1 MTTIMG
7 YLDGLLD
14 GIADTPERRL
24 RYLQAIKTRTGNL
37 VSFVDSFSEYSRL
50 DREKF
55 KWIFNNLF
63 ANTVRYRKKENS
75 RVIIS
80 LKRTLEGSSLELVFQ
95 DDGPGVPEESLEQI
109 FDSFYRVDD
118 SRNSA
123 EKGSG
128 IGLAVV
134 KEIIIGHGGT
144 IRAENRGGLA
154 VIIRIPVMD

>member
-1 MTTIMG
+1 MG

-80 LKRTLEGSSLELVFQ
+80 LKRTLEGSNT
-95 DDGPGVPEESLEQI
+95 G
-109 FDSFYRVDD
+109 
-118 SRNSA
+118 
-123 EKGSG
+123 
-128 IGLAVV
+128 
-134 KEIIIGHGGT
+134 
-144 IRAENRGGLA
+144 
-154 VIIRIPVMD
+154 

>member
-1 MTTIMG
+1 MEK
-7 YLDGLLD
+7 YL
-14 GIADTPERRL
+14 E
-24 RYLQAIKTRTGNL
+24 L
-37 VSFVDSFSEYSRL
+37 VRPDMENQQVEIEYFCGKGKFPVRM
-50 DREKF
+50 DREEF
-55 KWIFNNLF
+55 KRIFNNLF
-63 ANTVRYRKKENS
+63 ANTVRYRRKENS

-95 DDGPGVPEESLEQI
+95 DDGPGVPKESLEQI

>member
-1 MTTIMG
+1 M
-7 YLDGLLD
+7 
-14 GIADTPERRL
+14 
-24 RYLQAIKTRTGNL
+24 
-37 VSFVDSFSEYSRL
+37 
-50 DREKF
+50 
-55 KWIFNNLF
+55 
-63 ANTVRYRKKENS
+63 RYRRKENS

-95 DDGPGVPEESLEQI
+95 DDGPGVPKESLEQI

-154 VIIRIPVMD
+154 VIVSIPVID